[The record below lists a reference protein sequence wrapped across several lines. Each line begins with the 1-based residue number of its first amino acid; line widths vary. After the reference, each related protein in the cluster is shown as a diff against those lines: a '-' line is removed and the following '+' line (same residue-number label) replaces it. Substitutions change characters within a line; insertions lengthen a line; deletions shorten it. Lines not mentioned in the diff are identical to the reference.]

1 MRLHENKLQFRDAIL
16 VTAQRMNIQPEF
28 IEKDY
33 WLTYS
38 LYLIFQHDIGNETV
52 FKGGTALSKCYGIIE
67 RFSEDID
74 LVILRSKEETPT
86 KLKRKLK
93 QITEVVAEQFE
104 ELPLPGITNKMGMI
118 RKVAFDYEK
127 EFKGSFGQVR
137 DVLIIEATWLGRFE
151 PFTTQKIATYIFDML
166 QHTNQLEVATEYQL
180 HPFEVQVLHVNRT
193 ICEKIMSLVR
203 FSYSNNPIEDLQN
216 KIRHAYDI
224 YQLLQIEE
232 VQQFFYSSDFDH
244 MMHLVAQDDFESF
257 KSNNEWLNRHP
268 KEAIIFKDVHTIW
281 PQLESTYLNE
291 FRTLVFGTLPPS
303 SAILETLLS
312 ISKRLNGINWRPS
325 KSS

>member
-1 MRLHENKLQFRDAIL
+1 MRLHKNKVQFRDAIQ

-33 WLTYS
+33 WLTYA
-38 LYLIFQHDIGNETV
+38 LYLIFQHEIGNETV

-104 ELPLPGITNKMGMI
+104 ELLMPGITNKMGMI
-118 RKVAFDYEK
+118 RKVAFDYQK

-137 DVLIIEATWLGRFE
+137 DVIIIEATWLGRFE

-166 QHTNQLEVATEYQL
+166 QITNQLEIATEYQL

-232 VQQFFYSSDFDH
+232 VHQFFQSSDFEQ

-257 KSNNEWLNRHP
+257 KSNNKWLNIHP
-268 KEAIIFKDVHTIW
+268 KEAMIFKDVHTIW

-303 SAILETLLS
+303 SEILKVLLS
-312 ISKRLNGINWRPS
+312 VSERLNDINWSPS
-325 KSS
+325 KS

>member
-1 MRLHENKLQFRDAIL
+1 MRLHKNKVQFRDAIQ

-33 WLTYS
+33 WLTYA
-38 LYLIFQHDIGNETV
+38 LYLIFQHEIGNETV

-93 QITEVVAEQFE
+93 QITEVVAEHFE
-104 ELPLPGITNKMGMI
+104 ELPMPGITNKMGMI
-118 RKVAFDYEK
+118 RKVAFDYQK

-137 DVLIIEATWLGRFE
+137 DVIIIEATWLGRFE

-166 QHTNQLEVATEYQL
+166 QITNQLEIATEYQL
-180 HPFEVQVLHVNRT
+180 HPFEVQVLHINRT
-193 ICEKIMSLVR
+193 ICEKMMSLVR

-232 VQQFFYSSDFDH
+232 VHQFFQSSDFEQ

-257 KSNNEWLNRHP
+257 KSNNEWINLHP
-268 KEAIIFKDVHTIW
+268 KEVIIFKDVHTIW
-281 PQLESTYLNE
+281 RQLESTYLNE

-303 SAILETLLS
+303 SEILKVLLS
-312 ISKRLNGINWRPS
+312 VSERLNDINWSPS